1 MSLKIKFFA
10 DNGNWV
16 LHIQIGLFI
25 GFMEHN
31 APSTNK
37 SLIFPRKSIWWV
49 YFYYNQNLSVIKKI
63 Q

>member
-37 SLIFPRKSIWWV
+37 SLIFPK
-49 YFYYNQNLSVIKKI
+49 NQYGGFIFITIKTSVL
-63 Q
+63 